1 MDEFGNVKNKINI
14 RDINSSSSIKNI
26 FSFLSEKKILNMIIY
41 NKALQN
47 LILVNIEDYKK
58 ISGKYRIGE
67 KNGKGKEYIINTNK
81 LEFEGEYKNGIR
93 NGKGKEYYY
102 DDTSKF

>member
-1 MDEFGNVKNKINI
+1 MDEVGNVKNKINI
-14 RDINSSSSIKNI
+14 RDINSSIIKNI
-26 FSFLSEKKILNMIIY
+26 FSFLSEKKILNIIIY

-67 KNGKGKEYIINTNK
+67 KLEKE
-81 LEFEGEYKNGIR
+81 KNI
-93 NGKGKEYYY
+93 
-102 DDTSKF
+102 